1 VIHRLRYHPTGGR
14 TGRFVGEA
22 VAGTLRRM
30 QREQILRRFGWVGL
44 VTGLVALAAGPM
56 AGELGSML
64 AGYGTLVLL
73 SAAYL
78 LAGLAIR
85 DRVRRRTRAE
95 RPLPLPASAA
105 RR

>member
-1 VIHRLRYHPTGGR
+1 ML
-14 TGRFVGEA
+14 
-22 VAGTLRRM
+22 
-30 QREQILRRFGWVGL
+30 QRFGWLGVVVG
-44 VTGLVALAAGPM
+44 VAALAAGPL

-64 AGYGTLVLL
+64 AGYGMLVLL

-85 DRVRRRTRAE
+85 DRIRRRTGRE
-95 RPLPLPASAA
+95 RSVPLPASAV